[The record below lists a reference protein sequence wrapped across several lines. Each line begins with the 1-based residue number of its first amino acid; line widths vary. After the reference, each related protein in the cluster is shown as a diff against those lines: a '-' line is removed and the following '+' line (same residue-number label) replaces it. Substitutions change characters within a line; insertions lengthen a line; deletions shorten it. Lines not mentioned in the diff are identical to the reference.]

1 MPQVANH
8 VGTIYFPFSSN
19 LSVFFYDIKR
29 LGWKVVLR
37 KEARSRREVF
47 GIKDVFIMT
56 TLQTNGSNALI
67 TLPPPANNVSLI
79 GAIELSNQNQ
89 FLTCAKF

>member
-1 MPQVANH
+1 
-8 VGTIYFPFSSN
+8 
-19 LSVFFYDIKR
+19 VFFFNDIKR

-47 GIKDVFIMT
+47 GIEDVFITT
-56 TLQTNGSNALI
+56 TLQTNGLNALI
-67 TLPPPANNVSLI
+67 TLPPPPNNVSLI

>member
-1 MPQVANH
+1 M
-8 VGTIYFPFSSN
+8 
-19 LSVFFYDIKR
+19 
-29 LGWKVVLR
+29 LR